1 MQGLNKDFV
10 DYMRLL
16 SRKMIKLSNGRQ
28 VKHSGQRLLKDYEH
42 AGAIKAGYT
51 RASGFSRAIIA
62 DKMSDRIIV
71 VVFGGKSTK
80 TRNAQMIKLAEL
92 GFRKLQ

>member
-1 MQGLNKDFV
+1 M
-10 DYMRLL
+10 
-16 SRKMIKLSNGRQ
+16 
-28 VKHSGQRLLKDYEH
+28 KDYKE
-42 AGAIKAGYT
+42 ATAVKTGYT
-51 RASGFSRAIIA
+51 RASGFSGAMIA

-92 GFRKLQ
+92 GFKELDN